1 MNITRRSPLQPRPIS
16 CSGMY
21 SRAPENICIELALR
35 RTWGKPWGKEINIW
49 CYGLH
54 KTWIKVHKMF
64 GVLKVINEP
73 VGTSVFLW
81 RNRSSL
87 EKATLATWLQTNR
100 CLNGYVAALFFCSKS
115 FIRSLCAQSTWHS
128 LRFSEWHKTQ
138 SKMTRITPLILEHLD
153 LFFSHS
159 SLLVSF
165 FRGGST

>member
-100 CLNGYVAALFFCSKS
+100 CLNGYVAALFFVRNHLLGHFVLSQPGIHS
-115 FIRSLCAQSTWHS
+115 DSLSGTRHNQKWHAS
-128 LRFSEWHKTQ
+128 
-138 SKMTRITPLILEHLD
+138 PLL
-153 LFFSHS
+153 SWN
-159 SLLVSF
+159 
-165 FRGGST
+165 T